1 MTDVWH
7 KGARALFE
15 ADMGALPSG
24 YVPMKWDSL
33 TGQAQADLTVRF
45 RTAVQESGVLEQSSH
60 FSDLTFSQMER
71 LHMLSE
77 EAAEVIKASMKVLRH
92 GYENYN
98 PDYGAGKSVNREDLQ
113 RELGDLFGVAHH
125 MQRHKDVDA
134 TLVGNHASNKLNKS
148 RPYMHYYEEPA
159 VRPFSA
165 EHVGKEPVPPNV
177 YYSKDEANFYSVQ
190 FRTGMG
196 HEFWTKWKHRREEF
210 PPDPI
215 KKPTIPPGRGGP
227 TMTPIKDDLPSD

>member
-7 KGARALFE
+7 KGAKALFE

-24 YVPMKWDSL
+24 YVPMRWDNL
-33 TGQAQADLTVRF
+33 TGQAQADLVVRF

-60 FSDLTFSQMER
+60 YSDLTYSQMER

-92 GYENYN
+92 GYQNYN
-98 PDYGAGKSVNREDLQ
+98 PDDSGNGKINRDDLE
-113 RELGDLFGVAHH
+113 RELGDLFGIAHH

-134 TLVGNHASNKLNKS
+134 TLVGNHSNNKLGKS

-165 EHVGKEPVPPNV
+165 EHVGKEPVPTGV
-177 YYSKDEANFYSVQ
+177 YYSLDGDNFHSTQ

-196 HEFWTKWKHRREEF
+196 HEFWKKWKDRKDEF

-215 KKPTIPPGRGGP
+215 KTSRVGP